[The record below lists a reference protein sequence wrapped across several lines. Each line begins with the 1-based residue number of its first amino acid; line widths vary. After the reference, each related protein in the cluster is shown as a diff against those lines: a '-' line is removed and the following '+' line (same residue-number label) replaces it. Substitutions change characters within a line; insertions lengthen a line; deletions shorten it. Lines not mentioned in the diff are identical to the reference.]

1 VVASDKLFFW
11 LFQDRTE
18 RLQPLVASLLPDME
32 GYSFTAPVIKER
44 EVRPDGLFLPP
55 VEQLQEKPTLI
66 MEAQMASDPEF
77 FLRLYNE
84 SGLLLRH
91 QYRQGQPVRHW
102 RVLVICPSREL
113 IFGDPVPVAE
123 FLKERVLWIELAP
136 DRMPPTAPP
145 LQKAL
150 GMLLLPEEE
159 LPASSAAIRQQA
171 AATPLANDLDDVIA
185 AILLSRFN
193 GRSITEICAMGG
205 ITLDDFT
212 NSVAYKEIFG
222 RGLEEGQQKGREE
235 GLQEGRL
242 EGLQTGR
249 LEGRQAEAAA
259 MTLRLLQRRC
269 GSLTPEQAARIQSL
283 PLADLEALA
292 DAFLDFQ
299 GPADLTA
306 WLAQRQG

>member
-55 VEQLQEKPTLI
+55 VEQLQEKPALI

-91 QYRQGQPVRHW
+91 QYRQGQPVHHW
-102 RVLVICPSREL
+102 RLLVFCPSREL
-113 IFGDPVPVAE
+113 NFGDPVPVAE
-123 FLKERVLWIELAP
+123 LLKERVLWIELAP

-150 GMLLLPEEE
+150 GMLLLPDGER
-159 LPASSAAIRQQA
+159 PASSDAIRQQA
-171 AATPLANDLDDVIA
+171 AATPLANELDDVIA
-185 AILLSRFN
+185 AILLSRLN

-222 RGLEEGQQKGREE
+222 RGLEEGQHKGRE
-235 GLQEGRL
+235 EGRL
-242 EGLQTGR
+242 EGLQEG
-249 LEGRQAEAAA
+249 LQEGRQAEAAA
-259 MTLRLLQRRC
+259 VSLRLLQRRC
-269 GSLTPEQAARIQSL
+269 GPLAPDQQSLIQSL
-283 PLADLEALA
+283 PLAELEALA
-292 DAFLDFQ
+292 DALLDFQ
-299 GPADLTA
+299 GSADLTA

>member
-44 EVRPDGLFLPP
+44 EVRADGLFLPP
-55 VEQLQEKPTLI
+55 VEQLQDKPALI

-91 QYRQGQPVRHW
+91 QYRQGQPVRLW

-113 IFGDPVPVAE
+113 NFGDPVPVAE

-136 DRMPPTAPP
+136 DRMPSTAPP

-150 GMLLLPEEE
+150 GLLLLPEEE
-159 LPASSAAIRQQA
+159 LRASSAAIREQA

-222 RGLEEGQQKGREE
+222 RGLEEGRQGRE
-235 GLQEGRL
+235 
-242 EGLQTGR
+242 
-249 LEGRQAEAAA
+249 EGRQAEAAA
-259 MTLRLLQRRC
+259 MTLRQLKRRC
-269 GSLTPEQAARIQSL
+269 GSLTQDQQTLVQSL

-292 DAFLDFQ
+292 DALLDFQ